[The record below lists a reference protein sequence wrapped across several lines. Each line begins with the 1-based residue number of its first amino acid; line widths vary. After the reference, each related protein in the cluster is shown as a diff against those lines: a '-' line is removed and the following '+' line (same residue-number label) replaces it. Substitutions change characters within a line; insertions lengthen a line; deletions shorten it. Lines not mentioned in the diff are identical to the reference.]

1 MRRRLDRIWQ
11 VIETTDVEMADAS
24 ERIREHRE
32 RKEKLEIAA
41 EEARGLLSERRQFL
55 DSADTIAT
63 FAEEMSEFL
72 KTSELTETRAF
83 VHSFVKEIKVR
94 PGRTTIYYTI
104 PTPEDSPIGGGDSA
118 AVWECAANGSNSL
131 SETWRVNAASVK
143 RVFPKWW
150 SEGDSNP

>member
-1 MRRRLDRIWQ
+1 MI
-11 VIETTDVEMADAS
+11 TA
-24 ERIREHRE
+24 
-32 RKEKLEIAA
+32 
-41 EEARGLLSERRQFL
+41 
-55 DSADTIAT
+55 
-63 FAEEMSEFL
+63 FAHVMSDYL
-72 KTSELTETRAF
+72 NTSELTESRAF
-83 VHSFVKEIKVR
+83 IRSFVKEIGVR
-94 PGRTTIYYTI
+94 PGRTTIYYAI